1 MKQLENECTPP
12 VEGRKAAQTT
22 CSYCTPFFFLFL
34 DFTCCPELLMC
45 RKIMLFSFLLLVML
59 KTNVSHF

>member
-22 CSYCTPFFFLFL
+22 CSYCTPFFFSFFGLYLLPRTFDVQENNALFFPPFG
-34 DFTCCPELLMC
+34 DA
-45 RKIMLFSFLLLVML
+45 KD
-59 KTNVSHF
+59 